1 MAEKQK
7 IERTP
12 LYTLCRVV
20 FGVLLRTICPVKY
33 YNTQVLDRAE
43 APYILI
49 ANHKSMIDPFV
60 LALPTKK
67 YEIRY
72 VGKRELT
79 KNRLLEWAVKN
90 LHMIP
95 VSRHATDM
103 AAMRSCMQV
112 LKDGNV
118 LGIFPEGTRHQPEL
132 MQTVES
138 GTAMIALRAGVP
150 IIPVYISGRIRP
162 FHKVRVRVG
171 EPMEIEDIKA
181 QGLSNDTMQQLC
193 ERIRQTFYGL
203 RDIDNQTK

>member
-20 FGVLLRTICPVKY
+20 FGVLLRTICPIKY

-79 KNRLLEWAVKN
+79 KNCLN
-90 LHMIP
+90 
-95 VSRHATDM
+95 
-103 AAMRSCMQV
+103 
-112 LKDGNV
+112 
-118 LGIFPEGTRHQPEL
+118 
-132 MQTVES
+132 
-138 GTAMIALRAGVP
+138 
-150 IIPVYISGRIRP
+150 GR
-162 FHKVRVRVG
+162 
-171 EPMEIEDIKA
+171 
-181 QGLSNDTMQQLC
+181 
-193 ERIRQTFYGL
+193 
-203 RDIDNQTK
+203 